1 MGLFKKIFKGIGKVF
16 KKIGKAIKRAFKKVG
31 KWFGKLGVFGQ
42 IALSFIPGLGP
53 MLGGLFKGLGQGA
66 MRLVAKGLGAKGFF
80 GAKLVKGASWMI
92 DTARKVVSGVKAGF
106 KTVTSG
112 ATSFISNTTKWLGS
126 KIPGVNKLFTQ
137 APKSFFGP
145 GDSVLGRVGAEVSN
159 NFDAF
164 KDAVGGMLKGPE
176 GRLGLIEDQ
185 LATTKIAG
193 VEVDYRSTTGGMNL
207 ESKSFASDPKTLELL
222 QEKYSTEFDK
232 LNEINDA
239 IYKNYGGEA
248 ATRFT
253 TLIDSSVNRF
263 RQIDSVNPFRDTLK
277 FVADEA
283 DYITDLIRGPQ
294 EQFQAW
300 NDVMSGL
307 KTSVDPSKSVLDAN
321 IGSSLKEASSLL
333 KKPET
338 FTGKVLQAG
347 KDQAAALPGQLLTTG
362 ITQAAFASDPVMPEA
377 PIRRALDIYTPRTQ
391 FTLPEQAP
399 YGLMDASYADT
410 GTENY
415 YNTITN
421 LMYPDGIQGGM
432 YGAFT
437 PPAYNYGFQRV

>member
-31 KWFGKLGVFGQ
+31 KWFGKLGIFGQ

-66 MRLVAKGLGAKGFF
+66 LKLVTKGLQAKGFF
-80 GAKLVKGASWMI
+80 GKIAKGASWMI

-164 KDAVGGMLKGPE
+164 KDAVGGLLEGPR

-185 LATTKIAG
+185 LSTTKIAG

-207 ESKSFASDPKTLELL
+207 EGDALATDPKTMKLM
-222 QEKYSTEFDK
+222 QEAQFNK
-232 LNEINDA
+232 LNEINEA
-239 IYKNYGGEA
+239 IYKTYGSEA
-248 ATRFT
+248 GGRFT

>member
-1 MGLFKKIFKGIGKVF
+1 MGFFKKIFKGIGKVF

-31 KWFGKLGVFGQ
+31 KWFGKLGIFGQ

-66 MRLVAKGLGAKGFF
+66 MRLVTKGLQAKGFF
-80 GAKLVKGASWMI
+80 GKIAKGASWMI

-193 VEVDYRSTTGGMNL
+193 VKVDYRSTTGGMNL
-207 ESKSFASDPKTLELL
+207 EGDALATDPKTMKLM
-222 QEKYSTEFDK
+222 QDAQFDK

-239 IYKNYGGEA
+239 IYKTYGSEA
-248 ATRFT
+248 GGRFT
-253 TLIDSSVNRF
+253 TLVDSSVNRF
-263 RQIDSVNPFRDTLK
+263 KQIDSVNPFRDTLK

-362 ITQAAFASDPVMPEA
+362 IAQAAFASDPVMPEA

-399 YGLMDASYADT
+399 YGLMDASYADI